1 MEVGTGSLGEFVVDF
16 SKYGWF
22 PHQLPSEVAAG
33 LAPHDDP
40 DGDDA

>member
-22 PHQLPSEVAAG
+22 PNQLPSEAEAG
-33 LAPHDDP
+33 LTPH
-40 DGDDA
+40 GDAEEDE